1 MSEIPLEPGFHL
13 FFFFCFHYLSKNL
26 IVLYCMIMYLLDIR
40 QYAQQIVDVLSDI
53 DSQVERIRIPQ
64 LQDET
69 GFPSSTCVPLPFFYF

>member
-1 MSEIPLEPGFHL
+1 
-13 FFFFCFHYLSKNL
+13 
-26 IVLYCMIMYLLDIR
+26 MIMYLLDIR